1 MIYNSVQEEGNIYTV
16 LKNSNKKYVD
26 NFEVIKG
33 ELFYFSQNEKE
44 KKWAQEIGIKV
55 SPYII
60 IDGELMSSNTN
71 LDLMDKATGTIIIPQ
86 NVTKIG
92 DGAFRDLT
100 GLRSIVI
107 PGTVK
112 EIGEYAFSGNPT
124 LENVVIEEGVEKI
137 GASAFRDCANL
148 KKIRFPKSV
157 TEIGIYC
164 MCNCGSLDNVELPP
178 NIICINAGTFERC
191 SGLRNIKLPENLKK
205 IDGFAFA
212 YNLIEKI
219 EIPDSVT
226 EIYSNSF
233 VGLYKLTEMVLGD
246 KSVYK
251 YENGILMT
259 KTGTDILFV
268 SDSILK
274 NTSTFY
280 IPEGIKTYGYYISAY
295 TNIKELVIPKSLKTI
310 IIETL
315 PNTIETIKVDT
326 ESESY
331 IVENKCLYTK
341 DKKRI
346 VACFSKEKNIEF
358 AEGAER
364 LGASAFRLT
373 INAENI
379 TLPESL
385 KVIEKMALS
394 SLGICK
400 KIKFGKNVQN
410 IDPQCML
417 YKYDVSV
424 TIDEANPYYKI
435 IDNVIYSKNGEK
447 IVAVLSQING
457 EFILDNNVKEI
468 GTRCFYYQIKM
479 SSITINSNI
488 SSIGAEAFYLCE
500 VLKEIKIDKKELEGP
515 TGAPWGCPYGLRA
528 VFWKK

>member
-1 MIYNSVQEEGNIYTV
+1 MYYFAQNDQEG
-16 LKNSNKKYVD
+16 
-26 NFEVIKG
+26 
-33 ELFYFSQNEKE
+33 
-44 KKWAQEIGIKV
+44 KWAQEIGIKV

-60 IDGELMSSNTN
+60 IDGELMSAKDN
-71 LDLMDKATGTIIIPQ
+71 LGLKDEATGSIIIPQ

-92 DGAFRDLT
+92 KGAFSQLQ
-100 GLRSIVI
+100 GLKKIVI

-226 EIYSNSF
+226 EIYSSSF

-280 IPEGIKTYGYYISAY
+280 IPEGIKHMDI
-295 TNIKELVIPKSLKTI
+295 ILVL
-310 IIETL
+310 
-315 PNTIETIKVDT
+315 
-326 ESESY
+326 
-331 IVENKCLYTK
+331 
-341 DKKRI
+341 
-346 VACFSKEKNIEF
+346 
-358 AEGAER
+358 
-364 LGASAFRLT
+364 
-373 INAENI
+373 
-379 TLPESL
+379 
-385 KVIEKMALS
+385 
-394 SLGICK
+394 
-400 KIKFGKNVQN
+400 
-410 IDPQCML
+410 
-417 YKYDVSV
+417 
-424 TIDEANPYYKI
+424 
-435 IDNVIYSKNGEK
+435 
-447 IVAVLSQING
+447 
-457 EFILDNNVKEI
+457 ILI
-468 GTRCFYYQIKM
+468 
-479 SSITINSNI
+479 
-488 SSIGAEAFYLCE
+488 
-500 VLKEIKIDKKELEGP
+500 
-515 TGAPWGCPYGLRA
+515 
-528 VFWKK
+528 

>member
-33 ELFYFSQNEKE
+33 ELFYFAQNDKEKE
-44 KKWAQEIGIKV
+44 WAQEIGIKV

-341 DKKRI
+341 DKK
-346 VACFSKEKNIEF
+346 
-358 AEGAER
+358 
-364 LGASAFRLT
+364 
-373 INAENI
+373 
-379 TLPESL
+379 ES
-385 KVIEKMALS
+385 
-394 SLGICK
+394 
-400 KIKFGKNVQN
+400 
-410 IDPQCML
+410 
-417 YKYDVSV
+417 
-424 TIDEANPYYKI
+424 
-435 IDNVIYSKNGEK
+435 
-447 IVAVLSQING
+447 
-457 EFILDNNVKEI
+457 
-468 GTRCFYYQIKM
+468 
-479 SSITINSNI
+479 
-488 SSIGAEAFYLCE
+488 
-500 VLKEIKIDKKELEGP
+500 
-515 TGAPWGCPYGLRA
+515 
-528 VFWKK
+528 